1 MRARHIGAL
10 GLLLSLAVPAVAQQ
24 PPTQPRRAAPAEAP
38 VRRPML
44 QGRMAER
51 SGPSP
56 EALLRMREQLGLTE
70 AQVTR
75 LEALRQERLT
85 LQRERMTEAME
96 LRSLREAGQITP
108 EQLRERMEAR
118 AARQAP
124 AAGQQGFGERVRG
137 VLTDAQRL
145 RLAEQQVA
153 QLRRQVQ
160 GGQMRGRAGDRGM
173 RPEGRGMMPRLQGAP
188 GQRPGAG
195 PARQAIRQRL
205 EERRMNPTGARIRRP
220 VGEVVPPR

>member
-1 MRARHIGAL
+1 MRARHIGAG
-10 GLLLSLAVPAVAQQ
+10 GLLLSLTVPAAAQQ
-24 PPTQPRRAAPAEAP
+24 PPAQPRRVAPAEAP
-38 VRRPML
+38 ARRPMM

-85 LQRERMTEAME
+85 LQRERITEAME

-108 EQLRERMEAR
+108 EELRERMEAR

-124 AAGQQGFGERVRG
+124 ATGQQAFGERVRG

-160 GGQMRGRAGDRGM
+160 GGQLRGRMEARGM
-173 RPEGRGMMPRLQGAP
+173 RPDGRGMMPGLRGAP
-188 GQRPGAG
+188 GPRPGAG
-195 PARQAIRQRL
+195 PARQALRQRL
-205 EERRMNPTGARIRRP
+205 EARRLNPTGTRIRRP
-220 VGEVVPPR
+220 AGEVVPPR